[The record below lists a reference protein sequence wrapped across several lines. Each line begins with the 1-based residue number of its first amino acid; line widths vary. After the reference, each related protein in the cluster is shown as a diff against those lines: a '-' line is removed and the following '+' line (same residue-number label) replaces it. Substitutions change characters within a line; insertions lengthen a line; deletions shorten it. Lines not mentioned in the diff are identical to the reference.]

1 MNDMSTA
8 NPYPSLTSPIKVIGV
23 GGGGSNAVNT
33 MYDRG
38 IQGVDF
44 IVCNT
49 DAQALDAS
57 PVPVKV
63 QLGATLTGGQGAG
76 SLPDVGRNAAIE
88 TLEEVKEMIGDKT
101 SINGAKSMITG
112 GRSAQMRPAA
122 ISLKPG
128 SIIARLVA
136 EASGSFAV
144 ATRCP
149 FTMEAASCEPRA
161 ASREPPRAAR
171 AV

>member
-1 MNDMSTA
+1 MNEMSTS
-8 NPYPSLTSPIKVIGV
+8 PSQHPELTAPIKVIGV

-63 QLGATLTGGQGAG
+63 QLGATLTGGQGVA
-76 SLPDVGRNAAIE
+76 V
-88 TLEEVKEMIGDKT
+88 
-101 SINGAKSMITG
+101 
-112 GRSAQMRPAA
+112 RP
-122 ISLKPG
+122 PC
-128 SIIARLVA
+128 
-136 EASGSFAV
+136 
-144 ATRCP
+144 T
-149 FTMEAASCEPRA
+149 
-161 ASREPPRAAR
+161 
-171 AV
+171 

>member
-1 MNDMSTA
+1 MITEENRIEMNDMSTPTTQHPTLSA
-8 NPYPSLTSPIKVIGV
+8 PIKVIGV

-88 TLEEVKEMIGDKT
+88 TLEDKKSKKRKEQLLPSFYIKYNHRIFVIFA
-101 SINGAKSMITG
+101 SIES
-112 GRSAQMRPAA
+112 S
-122 ISLKPG
+122 
-128 SIIARLVA
+128 
-136 EASGSFAV
+136 E
-144 ATRCP
+144 
-149 FTMEAASCEPRA
+149 
-161 ASREPPRAAR
+161 
-171 AV
+171 